1 MALTFTPVKGAEL
14 GHVDKFTVTVF
25 DITLDTD
32 YPTGG
37 WPIPARSVGLGAIIF
52 GAQVIAHRGA
62 AGAAATTGYLFL
74 FDAVASK
81 LQSFDTGAAAAAPL
95 AETTAGDNDLDGRV
109 ARVMFIG
116 V

>member
-14 GHVDKFTVTVF
+14 GHVDKFSVTVF
-25 DITLDTD
+25 DVTLDTD

-62 AGAAATTGYLFL
+62 AGAAATTGYTFH
-74 FDAVASK
+74 FDAIASK
-81 LQSFDTGAAAAAPL
+81 LQAFNSNGASPAPL
-95 AETTAGDNDLDGRV
+95 NEAGAGQNDLDTRTV
-109 ARVMFIG
+109 RLMFIG